1 MKNTGEINFLQNV
14 GNRLYQLRNEKELS
28 RRELSDKSG
37 ISEQHIAK
45 IENGKS
51 GFTVEALMKLSH
63 VLDISLADFFR
74 EGFR

>member
-1 MKNTGEINFLQNV
+1 MKDTGDIDFLQNV
-14 GNRLYQLRNEKELS
+14 GNRLYQLRNEKEQS

-37 ISEQHIAK
+37 ISEQHIAE

-51 GFTVEALMKLSH
+51 GLTVEALMKLSH

>member
-51 GFTVEALMKLSH
+51 GLTVEALMKLSH